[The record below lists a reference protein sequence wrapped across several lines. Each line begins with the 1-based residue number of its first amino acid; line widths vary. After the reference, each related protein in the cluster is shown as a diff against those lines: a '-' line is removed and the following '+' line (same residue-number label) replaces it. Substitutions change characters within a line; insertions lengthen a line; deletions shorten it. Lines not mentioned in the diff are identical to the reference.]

1 MLTTKSCIVT
11 MINTHYTAN
20 IQLLPPL
27 TGFCQLLVELL
38 PKICIPLNIIPVI
51 LVITATGYPGNL
63 MQDIHDSKLVRPDR
77 SFTMR
82 QQHRNQISRERER
95 AGCIA
100 VCLLALR
107 QERRHIIRQ
116 CTSPLFTS
124 TRAPVGPV
132 PTTQIAPL
140 LNAANITQLLVFGLR

>member
-1 MLTTKSCIVT
+1 MLTTKFCIVT

-38 PKICIPLNIIPVI
+38 PKICITFNIIPVI
-51 LVITATGYPGNL
+51 LVVTATGYPGNL
-63 MQDIHDSKLVRPDR
+63 MQDIHDSKLVRFDR
-77 SFTMR
+77 PLTMR
-82 QQHRNQISRERER
+82 QQRRNQISRKGER

-100 VCLLALR
+100 VRFLTLR
-107 QERRHIIRQ
+107 QERRDVIVRQ
-116 CTSPLFTS
+116 WISPLFTS

-132 PTTQIAPL
+132 PT
-140 LNAANITQLLVFGLR
+140 